1 MLTAEGP
8 KVLEFNVRF
17 GDPECQPI
25 LMRLENDLIS
35 LLQATIEG
43 NLDRVQA
50 RWKAQSAVCVVLCAG
65 GYPGAFMKGKTIR
78 GLEKLSNW
86 QRGFVFH
93 AGTARAG
100 EEWLTAGGRV
110 LNVTALG
117 RDLQEAVKEAYR
129 AVREITWED
138 MHYRTDIAQRALP

>member
-25 LMRLENDLIS
+25 LMRLEGDLVS

-43 NLDRVQA
+43 NLHQIQA
-50 RWKAQSAVCVVLCAG
+50 RWSAKSAVCVVLCAG
-65 GYPGAFMKGKTIR
+65 GYPGVFTKGKTIH

-93 AGTARAG
+93 AATARAG

-110 LNVTALG
+110 LNVAALG
-117 RDLQEAVKEAYR
+117 CDLQEAVKEAYR
-129 AVREITWED
+129 AVREIKWDD
-138 MHYRTDIAQRALP
+138 MHYRTDIAQRGLQ